1 MRKLRRLPWRIP
13 KSNHSQAAAATVDAP
28 QPQVSQRELR
38 AEAQAEAVRE
48 AYREALN
55 AKPVAFCAGRY
66 VYGEKKSV
74 SRPARAPEV
83 RRKTR
88 HTILPLPVAG

>member
-13 KSNHSQAAAATVDAP
+13 KSNHSQPAATVDAG
-28 QPQVSQRELR
+28 QPQVSAREAR

-66 VYGEKKSV
+66 VYDEKKSV
-74 SRPARAPEV
+74 ARPARAPEV

-88 HTILPLPVAG
+88 HFAILPLPVAG

>member
-13 KSNHSQAAAATVDAP
+13 KTNHSQAAAKADGG
-28 QPQVSQRELR
+28 QPQVSAREVR

-66 VYGEKKSV
+66 VYDEKKSV

-88 HTILPLPVAG
+88 LHAILPAPVPG

>member
-13 KSNHSQAAAATVDAP
+13 KSNHSQPAEGA
-28 QPQVSQRELR
+28 QPQVSARDVR

-74 SRPARAPEV
+74 ARPARTPEV

-88 HTILPLPVAG
+88 HFAILPLPVAG